1 MTDHYTGRALE
12 RGGTATVF
20 GNKSSPAV
28 RQLIGRKH
36 ISPGMSILDYGAG
49 PTGRNAEWLRERGF
63 DVYAYDPYHGS
74 DDANGWKGVSNKMVP
89 VLGNGTH
96 FDVFLT
102 CFVIN
107 VIPYREQHKISAFAR
122 RIADKEIHI
131 TRNNDLIKSI
141 TNAYDRKD
149 KYVYNFYLNEYP
161 GTIFHRNDM
170 YDFCVHGTR
179 TSRGFQRLPLMEDDG
194 YTLAKKEYGFRLYIR

>member
-1 MTDHYTGRALE
+1 MANHYTGKALE
-12 RGGTATVF
+12 TGGTATVF
-20 GNKSSPAV
+20 NGGSSPAV

-49 PTGRNAEWLRERGF
+49 PNGRNAKWLRERGF
-63 DVYAYDPYHGS
+63 DVYAYDPFHGS
-74 DDANGWKGVSNKMVP
+74 DDANGWEGVSNKMVP

-107 VIPYREQHKISAFAR
+107 VIPYREQHKISSFAR

-131 TRNNDLIKSI
+131 TRNNDLVQSVTK
-141 TNAYDRKD
+141 ALLRKD
-149 KYVYNFYLNEYP
+149 KTVYGFYLNEYD
-161 GTIFHRNDM
+161 GTIVSDSDI

-179 TSRGFQRLPLMEDDG
+179 TSRGFQRLPIMEDDG
-194 YTLAKKEYGFRLYIR
+194 YTLARKQTGFRVYIR